1 MELWD
6 IYDEFRNPKGY
17 VHERGKHIERGDYHL
32 VVHVW
37 IVNDKGEYLIQ
48 RRQPWKH
55 GWPNMWDCAAGG
67 SALIKEN
74 TKEASIREVKEE
86 IGVDLDEKNMEK
98 LLEILNDIQ
107 PDADYETCT
116 TLIDDEV
123 LDSFAILSIVGELE
137 EAFDIEITPVDIVP
151 ENFNSAQALWAMVQR
166 LQEA

>member
-1 MELWD
+1 
-6 IYDEFRNPKGY
+6 
-17 VHERGKHIERGDYHL
+17 
-32 VVHVW
+32 
-37 IVNDKGEYLIQ
+37 
-48 RRQPWKH
+48 
-55 GWPNMWDCAAGG
+55 
-67 SALIKEN
+67 
-74 TKEASIREVKEE
+74 
-86 IGVDLDEKNMEK
+86 MEK

-137 EAFDIEITPVDIVP
+137 EEITPVDIVP